1 MCVCTSVSSVVCKRG
16 ELCEVITGVPTFLA
30 VPAAELVSDLGP
42 SGLPQQ
48 DLDEEG
54 VLRVGGDHH
63 FLNV

>member
-1 MCVCTSVSSVVCKRG
+1 MCKRG